1 MPGMDPAFPGLVIAS
16 YGRHALIALAD
27 GRICQGIPRGRNMVL
42 ACGDRVA
49 IGHAGVG
56 ECVVERVAERTTL
69 LYRSDSHREKVFAA
83 NATQVMLVT
92 ATEPV
97 AHPELLHRCLIA
109 ATAAGL
115 PVIVVLNKVDL
126 SDRLPAARALLEPL
140 RKLGIDVIE
149 ASAQDDSLPFRERLF
164 GHCTVML
171 GQSGVGK
178 SSLINRLCPGARA
191 NTDRISRAL
200 GTGKHTTTATRLY
213 RVDDDGSVIDS
224 PGVQVFGIGHLS
236 VSQLENAL
244 VEFRPLLGQCRFRD
258 CRHRDEPGCAVQA
271 AAAVGAIDSA
281 RVVLFHKLCDESADA
296 VRARRGH

>member
-1 MPGMDPAFPGLVIAS
+1 MPGADPAFPGLVIAS

-27 GRICQGIPRGRNMVL
+27 GRICHGIPRGRKMAL

-49 IGHAGVG
+49 IGHIGVD
-56 ECVVERVAERTTL
+56 ECVVERIAERTTL
-69 LYRSDSHREKVFAA
+69 LYRSDSYREKLFAA

-92 ATEPV
+92 AAEPA

-109 ATAAGL
+109 ATAGGL

-126 SDRLPAARALLEPL
+126 SDRLPAARAGLEPL
-140 RKLGIDVIE
+140 RKLDIDIIE
-149 ASAQDDSLPFRERLF
+149 ASVQDDFLPFRARLS
-164 GHCTVML
+164 GHCTVMV

-191 NTDRISRAL
+191 NTDRISEAL

-213 RVDDDGSVIDS
+213 RIDDDSSVIDS

-236 VSQLENAL
+236 VSQLESAF

-258 CRHRDEPGCAVQA
+258 CRHRDEPGCAIQA
-271 AAAVGAIDSA
+271 AAAVGAIDVA
-281 RVVLFHKLCDESADA
+281 RVALFHKLCAESADA
-296 VRARRGH
+296 ARTRRGH